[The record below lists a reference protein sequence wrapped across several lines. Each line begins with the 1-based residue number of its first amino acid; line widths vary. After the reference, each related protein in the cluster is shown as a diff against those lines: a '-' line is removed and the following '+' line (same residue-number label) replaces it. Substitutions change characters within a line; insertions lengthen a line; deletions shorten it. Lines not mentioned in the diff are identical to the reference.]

1 MAPFYTRQG
10 DDGYTGLLGA
20 GRVPKHDPRPEAYG
34 SIDEASAALGVA
46 RSLARSS
53 DTRGILEAVQRD
65 LYRLMAEVAAAPEH
79 AARFRRIDAARVE
92 WLETKAEE
100 ITSQVEVPKD
110 FVVFGEAR
118 AGAALDLARTVVR
131 RAERKVAWLAHQ
143 GELANPELLRYLN
156 RLSSLCFVLA
166 LWEDRQAG
174 SEEPRLAK
182 G

>member
-53 DTRGILEAVQRD
+53 DTRGIVEAVQRD
-65 LYRLMAEVAAAPEH
+65 LYLLMAEVAAAPEH

-92 WLETKAEE
+92 WLEAKAEE
-100 ITSQVEVPKD
+100 ITSRVEVPKD

-118 AGAALDLARTVVR
+118 AGAALDLARTIVR
-131 RAERKVAWLAHQ
+131 RAERRVAWLTHQ